1 MKKAAIILFLSSFF
15 ASYSFA
21 QQEPKSEIN
30 RQNSSAFT
38 DFPRFVDTGNPS
50 EDNMN
55 YSAAKEIWVATNP
68 RAYEIMLT
76 AESVDMLPGFP
87 QKVKTG
93 NSDVDDLNF
102 KQAKDLWYQTYPE
115 ILNLFYE
122 NNSKKHS
129 NIR

>member
-1 MKKAAIILFLSSFF
+1 MKKATIILFLSSFYTSF
-15 ASYSFA
+15 SFA
-21 QQEPKSEIN
+21 QQEPKSTIIG
-30 RQNSSAFT
+30 QNSTALS
-38 DFPRFVDTGNPS
+38 DFPRFVNTGNPT

-55 YSAAKEIWVATNP
+55 YSEAKENWVATNP

-76 AESVDMLPGFP
+76 AESVDMLPSFP

-115 ILNLFYE
+115 ILSLFYE

>member
-1 MKKAAIILFLSSFF
+1 MKKTTIILLLSCFLASF
-15 ASYSFA
+15 ANA
-21 QQEPKSEIN
+21 QQEPKSAIVG
-30 RQNSSAFT
+30 QNSTALS
-38 DFPRFVDTGNPS
+38 DFPKLVNTGNPL
-50 EDNMN
+50 EDNAN

-68 RAYEIMLT
+68 RAYEIILNAT
-76 AESVDMLPGFP
+76 SVDMLPGFP

-93 NSDVDDLNF
+93 NSDLDDLNF

-115 ILNLFYE
+115 ILNLFYA

>member
-1 MKKAAIILFLSSFF
+1 MKKTTIILFLLSFF
-15 ASYSFA
+15 ASYSYA
-21 QQEPKSEIN
+21 QQEPKSTIIV
-30 RQNSSAFT
+30 QNTTALS
-38 DFPRFVDTGNPS
+38 DFPRFVNTGNPI
-50 EDNMN
+50 EDNAN
-55 YSAAKEIWVATNP
+55 YSASKEIWVAMNP

-115 ILNLFYE
+115 ILNLFYK